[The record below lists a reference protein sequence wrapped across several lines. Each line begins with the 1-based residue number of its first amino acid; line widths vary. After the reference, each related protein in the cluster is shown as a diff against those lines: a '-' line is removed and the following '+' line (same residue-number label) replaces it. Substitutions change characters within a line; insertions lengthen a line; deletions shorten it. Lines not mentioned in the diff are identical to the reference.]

1 VNKANPITTL
11 LTGRRLEFLPLDK
24 PASDEV
30 VRLWWASFSSTNSP
44 SSWLTQKL
52 FWHCFSFGQKPSLAY
67 DAAIHAYDAVSAKRV
82 WLLAVTRTVSV
93 VEIQKQDIPVSTL
106 RALQEKQILDLY
118 VFDKA
123 GRWTFVVTHEDASKL
138 GPYFSRRE
146 WNPVSRQKV

>member
-1 VNKANPITTL
+1 MSKANPIVSL
-11 LTGRRLEFLPLDK
+11 LSRKLKCVPLDR
-24 PASDEV
+24 PAADEV
-30 VRLWWASFSSTNSP
+30 VRLWWSSFSSPHAP
-44 SSWLTQKL
+44 SSWFNQKF
-52 FWHCFSFGQKPSLAY
+52 FWHCLSSGEKPSLVY
-67 DAAIHAYDAVSAKRV
+67 DAAIRAYEAVSPQRV

-118 VFDKA
+118 VFDK
-123 GRWTFVVTHEDASKL
+123 GGKWTFVVTHEDASKL